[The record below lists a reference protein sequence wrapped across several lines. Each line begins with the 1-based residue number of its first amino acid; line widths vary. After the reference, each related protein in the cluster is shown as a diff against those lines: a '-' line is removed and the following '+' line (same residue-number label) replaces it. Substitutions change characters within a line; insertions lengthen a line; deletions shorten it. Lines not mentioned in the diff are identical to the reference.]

1 MLWRS
6 RRSREERLREFR
18 GVSRGIGR
26 RRGDELQRVS
36 LGRHDCREGRVAPRV
51 GARGQRRE
59 PRLAFAERRRIGFE
73 TRVNVDRARG
83 VGRAV
88 ERPANRELRRRRG
101 EAAEHRKV
109 LARVR
114 AGVAVAAVVERDAV
128 AGEIDSES
136 AVASDRI
143 AADRLAGV
151 VAQANAA
158 AHVVRDRVEL
168 NRARGHCRV
177 AADVDSP
184 AAVVRDHVAGVFLAD
199 HERAVA
205 DAADAVAAVRERHQ
219 SAEIVRD
226 DADAVRGDDAAI
238 RDHAVASVAGDEIA
252 GAGDRTAED
261 RVLGGDHA
269 HAGAVRDRRVAERV
283 HADDVAL
290 DVNDA
295 RRVDEDAFVRV
306 AADAVAFAGDR
317 AADAQVGDVGDVE
330 NADADSVRHRARDL
344 GIRADDVAL
353 DQLVES
359 FDDDDADAV
368 VGDEVLHDDVVADAA
383 DDDALHVA
391 KIGIGEALGSRADV
405 IALDVIVARRLG
417 DDDAGERRRDDVAR
431 GVVRASDR
439 IVAAVLDRD
448 AGIHVRKPHRAAG
461 VDAEVIAG
469 DRVVER
475 AVVDENTGTVAA
487 DDVAVA
493 RREAADQISR
503 RAHHDADLIHR
514 QRAGVRAEDVGGDV
528 DAARAEDADRGE
540 IGPADAADLEIANL
554 RAVGAAVEHE
564 SVAGAGE
571 AIEDHRRLRPADGL
585 RRAVEDERRRDHE
598 RREKV
603 DQHAVGR
610 RDAEV
615 DLVETGM
622 RVGVEN
628 RLPQRAGTGV
638 VRRRDEVHIRAG
650 DGGQRDQEQQREHST
665 HEHLAHNNTC
675 GRHAARELGRR
686 SGRLR
691 NQMVACHHATR
702 RLHMPDRIEKR
713 ILLRAPRER
722 VWRAISDKT
731 EYGEWFKVK
740 FPPGKF
746 TPGEHVTGHIL
757 EPGYEHLTLEIWIV
771 DVIPETTLS
780 FRWHPYGID
789 PNYDYSSEPTT
800 LVTFT
805 LEDADGGTRLTIV
818 ETGFDQIPLH
828 RRDEAFRMN
837 TGGWEEQSKRIERYV
852 TAIG

>member
-6 RRSREERLREFR
+6 RRSRQERLREFR

-73 TRVNVDRARG
+73 TRVNVDRERG

-205 DAADAVAAVRERHQ
+205 DAADAVA
-219 SAEIVRD
+219 
-226 DADAVRGDDAAI
+226 
-238 RDHAVASVAGDEIA
+238 
-252 GAGDRTAED
+252 
-261 RVLGGDHA
+261 
-269 HAGAVRDRRVAERV
+269 
-283 HADDVAL
+283 
-290 DVNDA
+290 
-295 RRVDEDAFVRV
+295 FVRV

-359 FDDDDADAV
+359 FDDDDAGAV

-431 GVVRASDR
+431 GVVRAADR
-439 IVAAVLDRD
+439 VVAAVLDRD
-448 AGIHVRKPHRAAG
+448 AGVHVRQPHRAAG

-475 AVVDENTGTVAA
+475 AVVDENTRTVAA
-487 DDVAVA
+487 DDVAVG